1 MSSEGQEL
9 SSADALLAKWRK
21 SVAAADEAL
30 LSGREALGCVDA
42 DDEGAEAAA
51 AATPPASA
59 TWHCAHLVLKIFAP
73 VKADIQDG
81 NGGDE
86 LGRPRGGTRATTFER
101 ASRCAARSRVS
112 RRTLGDVTGGSF
124 SEGSHVS
131 LRVCGE
137 QCRDN
142 P

>member
-30 LSGREALGCVDA
+30 LSGREALGCGDA

-59 TWHCAHLVLKIFAP
+59 KRPLAAAAVAPPTPPADEDAHAP
-73 VKADIQDG
+73 G
-81 NGGDE
+81 NAK
-86 LGRPRGGTRATTFER
+86 RTRREHE
-101 ASRCAARSRVS
+101 
-112 RRTLGDVTGGSF
+112 D
-124 SEGSHVS
+124 
-131 LRVCGE
+131 
-137 QCRDN
+137 
-142 P
+142 